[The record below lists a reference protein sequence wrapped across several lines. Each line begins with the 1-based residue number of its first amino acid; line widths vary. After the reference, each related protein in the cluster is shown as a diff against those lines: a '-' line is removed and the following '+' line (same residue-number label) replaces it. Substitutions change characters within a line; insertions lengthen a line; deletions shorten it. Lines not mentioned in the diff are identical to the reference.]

1 MIPPRMTWERIMDA
15 ARDAAI
21 IGADRRRHLIRS
33 RILATLAILLLLAG
47 LMVAVCPFMLRATAD
62 ARLGTVS
69 GGFASMAASYPY
81 TSRESMLDEARE
93 YNRRLLK
100 SGQPVLGDELDP
112 DTGETGDFSGSDD
125 PEYLRLLDVDGTGVM
140 ARIRIPLIGVDLTVS
155 HGASDETLAHG
166 AGHLHGSSLPVGGV
180 GSRTVITGH
189 SNYGES
195 SLFTRLDELS
205 EGDPFY
211 LDVLGETLAYRVT
224 DIRRV
229 GPEDTDVLRIVSDRD
244 LATLVTC
251 TGQGNTKRLIVTGE
265 RADMPLQAPYPED
278 APRDPSH
285 ALFAAGG
292 AGTATLAAG
301 LPATGMLRRR
311 SRRTRN
317 GAHARA

>member
-1 MIPPRMTWERIMDA
+1 MTPPRMTWERIMGA

-21 IGADRRRHLIRS
+21 IGADRRRHLTRS
-33 RILATLAILLLLAG
+33 RILATLAVLLLLAG
-47 LMVAVCPFMLRATAD
+47 LTVAMLPFTLRGMAD
-62 ARLGTVS
+62 ARLETVS

-81 TSRESMLDEARE
+81 SSRETMLEQARE
-93 YNRRLLK
+93 YNRRLLD
-100 SGQPVLGDELDP
+100 SGQPVLGDVLDP
-112 DTGETGDFSGSDD
+112 DTGEAGDFSGGDD
-125 PEYLRLLDVDGTGVM
+125 AEYTRLLDVDGTGVM

-195 SLFTRLDELS
+195 SLFTRLDELA

-224 DIRRV
+224 DVRRV
-229 GPEDTDVLRIVSDRD
+229 TPEDTDALRIERGRD
-244 LATLVTC
+244 LASLVTC
-251 TGQGNTKRLIVTGE
+251 TGQGNSMRLIVTGE

-278 APRDPSH
+278 APADPTRAAACGVLSSGGM
-285 ALFAAGG
+285 LLLGVPAAG
-292 AGTATLAAG
+292 AARHR
-301 LPATGMLRRR
+301 MRRAR
-311 SRRTRN
+311 Y

>member
-1 MIPPRMTWERIMDA
+1 MDA

-21 IGADRRRHLIRS
+21 IGADRRRHLTRS

-47 LMVAVCPFMLRATAD
+47 LMVAVCPFMLRITAD
-62 ARLGTVS
+62 ARLGSVS

-81 TSRESMLDEARE
+81 TSRERMLDEARE

-100 SGQPVLGDELDP
+100 SGQPVLGDVLDP

-140 ARIRIPLIGVDLTVS
+140 ARIRIPLIGVDLTVA

-251 TGQGNTKRLIVTGE
+251 TGQGNTMRLIVTGE

-278 APRDPSH
+278 APADPTR
-285 ALFAAGG
+285 AAACGVLSSGG
-292 AGTATLAAG
+292 MLLLGV
-301 LPATGMLRRR
+301 PATGAARHRMRRAR
-311 SRRTRN
+311 Y